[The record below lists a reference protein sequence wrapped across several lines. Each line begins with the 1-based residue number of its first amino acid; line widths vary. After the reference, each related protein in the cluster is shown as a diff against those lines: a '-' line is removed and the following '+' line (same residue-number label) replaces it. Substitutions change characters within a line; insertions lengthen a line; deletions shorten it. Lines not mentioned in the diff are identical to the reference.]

1 MADQLTL
8 SCLIEGWNTHFKVYI
23 PDNLVR
29 VDILRK
35 IIFEENCKTWNDRY
49 HTLSL
54 LKVNIPV
61 VPYFDSDSDLSQID
75 VDPNLP
81 GRPLPL
87 LRFNHGEMS
96 PEKTLS
102 EVWPDPPPADRIN
115 LFVRFTYREFVLCI
129 YRSPA
134 FLL

>member
-1 MADQLTL
+1 MAYKLIL
-8 SCLIEGWNTHFKVYI
+8 SCLIEGWNKHFKVYI
-23 PDNLVR
+23 PDANLMD
-29 VDILRK
+29 VDALRES
-35 IIFEENCKTWNDRY
+35 IFEKAWNEYAD
-49 HTLSL
+49 TLSL

-61 VPYFDSDSDLSQID
+61 VPSFDSDSDLSQID

-102 EVWPDPPPADRIN
+102 EVWPEPPPTDRIN
-115 LFVRFTYREFVLCI
+115 FFVRFTNREFVLCI
-129 YRSPA
+129 YRCPA